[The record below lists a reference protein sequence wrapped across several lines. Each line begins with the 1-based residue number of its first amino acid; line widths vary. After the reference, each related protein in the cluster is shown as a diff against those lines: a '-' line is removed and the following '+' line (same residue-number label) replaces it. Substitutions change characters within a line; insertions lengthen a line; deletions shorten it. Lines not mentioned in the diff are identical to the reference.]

1 MESNDK
7 RGRRVLGLIVVAG
20 LVLAVWFCGTH
31 YFVITDTTTTTLKKE
46 RFSLLPLV
54 IDLRDWGLRDLAEHP
69 DLVLLFLRQG
79 KGHPLPGGGVAKALL
94 ERGEVGVQRLR
105 ELVDSGVQSFQELDE
120 RYDVSGRLKAGADR
134 LREGARRL
142 DEEYQI
148 RERLEETLVRLRVL
162 QEDYRQGRLS
172 ARAG

>member
-1 MESNDK
+1 MASENK
-7 RGRRVLGLIVVAG
+7 RGRRVVGLVVIAG

-31 YFVITDTTTTTLKKE
+31 YIVITDTTTTTLKKE

-79 KGHPLPGGGVAKALL
+79 KAHLLPGGGVAKALL
-94 ERGEVGVQRLR
+94 ERGEAGVQRLR

-120 RYDVSGRLKAGADR
+120 RYDVSGRLKAGAER

-148 RERLEETLVRLRVL
+148 RERLEETKERFQDLLER
-162 QEDYRQGRLS
+162 
-172 ARAG
+172 